1 MITLQRFHDY
11 NYLATSSNSSY
22 FSHSAGETFSTRD
35 YSSLLPGFLINKCS
49 ILSDSVVYIGLVI
62 IM

>member
-1 MITLQRFHDY
+1 MIILQRFHDY
-11 NYLATSSNSSY
+11 NHLATSSNSY

-49 ILSDSVVYIGLVI
+49 ILSDSAVYIGLVI

>member
-1 MITLQRFHDY
+1 MIILQRFHDY
-11 NYLATSSNSSY
+11 NHLATSSDSY
-22 FSHSAGETFSTRD
+22 YFLHSVGETFQTRD
-35 YSSLLPGFLINKCS
+35 YSSLLPGFLIDKCS